1 MEATAAV
8 VRLQT
13 DDGDGLRDP
22 DAGLVQLQLTV
33 WEQQL

>member
-8 VRLQT
+8 VRLLV
-13 DDGDGLRDP
+13 GGGLRDP